1 MRSAADAVAP
11 RLTFA
16 SLTDIGKVR
25 SHNEDFLGDPRSMSA
40 FTGDHTGLSRMEWLF
55 AVADGM
61 GGHADGEVASCVAV
75 EALFSSYYASAEEP
89 PFALAGAMAAA
100 NEAVCRAAERDA
112 QPSSSRSRMGTTL
125 VAAVLGG
132 PRIVVGNVGDSRAY
146 LLVDGRLRQVT
157 LDHSFV
163 AEQVELGLISAQE
176 ARRAPLRNVLTR
188 ALGSEEGAMPDLFE
202 VSWGTGG
209 VFLLCTDGLHG
220 VVEDRTIEAVLAEDP
235 PDRAVRRLIDA
246 ANAAG
251 GPDNI
256 SAIVVRT
263 DGGSE
268 GRS

>member
-1 MRSAADAVAP
+1 MSPAAEAVAP

-25 SHNEDFLGDPRSMSA
+25 THNEDFLGDPRSMSA
-40 FTGDHTGLSRMEWLF
+40 FTGEHRGGSRMEWLF

-75 EALFSSYYASAEEP
+75 ETLFSSYYASAEEP
-89 PFALAGAMAAA
+89 QFALARAMAAA
-100 NEAVCRAAERDA
+100 NEAVCRTAERSA
-112 QPSSSRSRMGTTL
+112 PPSSSRSRMGTTL

-146 LLVDGRLRQVT
+146 LLVNERLSQVT
-157 LDHSFV
+157 QDHSFV
-163 AEQVELGLISAQE
+163 AEQVQLGLITAQE

-188 ALGSEEGAMPDLFE
+188 ALGSKESAMPDLFE
-202 VSWGTGG
+202 VPWGANR
-209 VFLLCTDGLHG
+209 VLLLCTDGLHG
-220 VVEDRTIEAVLAEDP
+220 VVEDRAIEAVLAEDP
-235 PDRAVRRLIDA
+235 PDRAVRRLVDA

-256 SAIVVRT
+256 SAIVIRA
-263 DGGSE
+263 DGACR
-268 GRS
+268 RS

>member
-1 MRSAADAVAP
+1 MSSAAEAVAP

-25 SHNEDFLGDPRSMSA
+25 THNEDFLGDPRSMSA
-40 FTGDHTGLSRMEWLF
+40 FTGDRRGLSRMGWLF

-61 GGHADGEVASCVAV
+61 GGHADGEVASRVAI
-75 EALFSSYYASAEEP
+75 EALFASYYASVQEP
-89 PFALAGAMAAA
+89 QLALAGAMAAA
-100 NEAVCRAAERDA
+100 NEAVCRAADSRA
-112 QPSSSRSRMGTTL
+112 QPRSSRSRMGTTL
-125 VAAVLGG
+125 VTAVLSG

-157 LDHSFV
+157 QDHSFV
-163 AEQVELGLISAQE
+163 AEEVQMGLITAQQ
-176 ARRAPLRNVLTR
+176 ARRAPLRNVVTR
-188 ALGSEEGAMPDLFE
+188 ALGSKESARPDLFE
-202 VSWGTGG
+202 VPWRTGG
-209 VFLLCTDGLHG
+209 VLLLCTDGLHG
-220 VVEDRTIEAVLAEDP
+220 VVEDRAIEAVLAEDP